1 MLSSPVLEKEIN
13 PNQHLDSIQAS
24 WVMSSEL
31 PESYRQFLE
40 NLADYP
46 GHGSTIPAWPESFAA
61 ASPNGFP
68 KSYGQTPS

>member
-1 MLSSPVLEKEIN
+1 MSLEF
-13 PNQHLDSIQAS
+13 
-24 WVMSSEL
+24 

-46 GHGSTIPAWPESFAA
+46 WSRVDHSGLAGEFRSGQS
-61 ASPNGFP
+61 NGFQ